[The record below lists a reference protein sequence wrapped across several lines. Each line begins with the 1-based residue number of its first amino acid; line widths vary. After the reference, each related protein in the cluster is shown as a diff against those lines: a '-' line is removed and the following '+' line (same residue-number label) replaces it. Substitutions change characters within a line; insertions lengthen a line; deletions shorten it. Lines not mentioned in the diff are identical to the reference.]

1 MQMPVMD
8 GLTAVRELRR
18 REREGEIP
26 RHYVRMRLPSKPL
39 FSVATDRSLLNLQPV
54 CAVTGNAREAQRKEC
69 LEAGFDDV
77 RPLPHQDVLVRPVK
91 ANSPALSTVSRSR
104 TSRTIS
110 LACCSRSRA

>member
-1 MQMPVMD
+1 MPVMD
-8 GLTAVRELRR
+8 GLTAIRELRR

-39 FSVATDRSLLNLQPV
+39 FSVATDRSLPDLQPV

-77 RPLPHQDVLVRPVK
+77 RPRDAFTPPK
-91 ANSPALSTVSRSR
+91 ADF
-104 TSRTIS
+104 
-110 LACCSRSRA
+110 